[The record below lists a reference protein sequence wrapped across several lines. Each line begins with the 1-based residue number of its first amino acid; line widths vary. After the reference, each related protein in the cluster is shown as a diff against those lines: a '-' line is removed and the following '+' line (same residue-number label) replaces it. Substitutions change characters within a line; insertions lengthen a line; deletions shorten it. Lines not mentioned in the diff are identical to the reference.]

1 MDAPDHDLQVA
12 CRPSL
17 AHDGDV
23 AFDAERLLPSPSAL
37 WVLYVHSD
45 QTAVDIHKVVPE
57 PIGHALHS
65 SGALGLLFT
74 DRVTSVQLHI
84 AAGNAGHQRW
94 RFWVDD
100 EPDVT
105 EASNGEALGAASA
118 LTPMSA

>member
-1 MDAPDHDLQVA
+1 MDALDHDLQVA

-17 AHDGDV
+17 THDGDV

-45 QTAVDIHKVVPE
+45 QTVVRIHQVVPE

-84 AAGNAGHQRW
+84 AVGDAGRQRW

-105 EASNGEALGAASA
+105 DASSDDPLGETPALS
-118 LTPMSA
+118 PMSA

>member
-57 PIGHALHS
+57 PIGHALHH
-65 SGALGLLFT
+65 SGALGLLFS
-74 DRVTSVQLHI
+74 DRVTTVQLHV
-84 AAGNAGHQRW
+84 AAGGAVRQRW

-100 EPDVT
+100 APDVT
-105 EASNGEALGAASA
+105 DASTGDALGMAPA